1 MKIEYIDDSPMIRE
15 WLISMIPSDLK
26 SKLEIFQASDGEEG
40 IEIFMKE
47 HPKVVFLDLTMP
59 KVSGFEVLERIKKES
74 SDTTVVI
81 ISADRQQITHDKVMK
96 AGASLVL
103 SKPIDASKKAL
114 YLELLQAE
122 LND

>member
-1 MKIEYIDDSPMIRE
+1 MKIEYIDDSPMIRQ
-15 WLISMIPSDLK
+15 WLIGMIPSDLK

-59 KVSGFEVLERIKKES
+59 KVSGFEVLQRIKKES

-81 ISADRQQITHDKVMK
+81 ISADRQQITYDKVMK

-114 YLELLQAE
+114 YLELLEVE
-122 LND
+122 LNG